1 MNDSKPQEF
10 RFWKALMPL
19 ADLLGEFSAP
29 RSDIQKYSDLSIRQI
44 KTLKTIWYIQEKN
57 PQGTTLKN
65 LAEEIRLT
73 PGTMSELVDSLVRRN
88 LLARVQNPHD
98 RREVRITLT
107 EESLAVINS
116 SIRNMDRIS
125 RELLEELPEAARPV
139 LIESL
144 EKILDTLNKRGNFKS
159 HGERI

>member
-1 MNDSKPQEF
+1 MNQSKPQEF

-29 RSDIQKYSDLSIRQI
+29 RSDFQKYSDLSIRQI

-73 PGTMSELVDSLVRRN
+73 PGSASELVDSLVRRN
-88 LLARVQNPHD
+88 LLARVQNPND

-107 EESLAVINS
+107 EESITVINA
-116 SIRNMDRIS
+116 SIRNMDMICL
-125 RELLEELPEAARPV
+125 ELLEELPESDRGV
-139 LIESL
+139 LISGL
-144 EKILDTLNKRGNFKS
+144 ETILNNLNKRKEKS
-159 HGERI
+159 K

>member
-1 MNDSKPQEF
+1 MNQSKPQEF

-29 RSDIQKYSDLSIRQI
+29 RSDFQKYSDLSIRQM
-44 KTLKTIWYIQEKN
+44 KALKTVWYIQEKN

-73 PGTMSELVDSLVRRN
+73 PGSASELVDSLVRRN
-88 LLARVQNPHD
+88 LLARVQNPKD

-107 EESLAVINS
+107 EESITVINAC
-116 SIRNMDRIS
+116 IRNMDMICL
-125 RELLEELPEAARPV
+125 ELLKELPESDRPV
-139 LIESL
+139 LISGL
-144 EKILDTLNKRGNFKS
+144 ETILNNLNKRKEKS
-159 HGERI
+159 K

>member
-88 LLARVQNPHD
+88 LLARVQNPQD

-107 EESLAVINS
+107 DESLAVINS

-144 EKILDTLNKRGNFKS
+144 EKILDTLNKRK
-159 HGERI
+159 EKAK